1 MLSIGIDGFRGGWV
15 AAVIDN
21 TDRCEFYLVSRMIHM
36 ITLLV
41 GTPFILGDIPIG
53 LPDTPEDR
61 ECDRIARRLLGRP
74 RASSVFPVPCREA
87 IYSESYHEAC
97 EANLR
102 VLGKSI
108 SLQSW
113 LICGKIR
120 EVDELLASHPTLR
133 GRIRESH
140 PELCF
145 RAFAGGKSMERPK
158 RTPVGFLE
166 RLRTLSG
173 VYPHA
178 EDALRN
184 TTLRGAGLDDLL
196 DALALAA
203 AAGQRLVSV
212 PDLPRT
218 DGRRLPMEIMVPE
231 TISSSG
237 G

>member
-15 AAVIDN
+15 VAVIDN
-21 TDRCEFYLVSRMIHM
+21 TDRCEFHLVSRMIHM

-61 ECDRIARRLLGRP
+61 ECDLIARRLLGRP

-87 IYSESYHEAC
+87 IYSASYHEAC
-97 EANLR
+97 ELNLR

-145 RAFAGGKSMERPK
+145 RAIVWWGHCHRDAKPPP
-158 RTPVGFLE
+158 PVTLT
-166 RLRTLSG
+166 LSRTL
-173 VYPHA
+173 
-178 EDALRN
+178 
-184 TTLRGAGLDDLL
+184 LL
-196 DALALAA
+196 
-203 AAGQRLVSV
+203 
-212 PDLPRT
+212 
-218 DGRRLPMEIMVPE
+218 
-231 TISSSG
+231 
-237 G
+237 